1 MGVVWGV
8 TFLRGWDDPWAENRC
23 CAALYQVDTP
33 DFDNIF
39 CFSDFCQ
46 NFPLFEQHQIFD
58 KIFVNVSLAKKR
70 ADQERG
76 GVKYKL
82 MPLKRG
88 GVNSYHPPQFRG
100 G

>member
-8 TFLRGWDDPWAENRC
+8 TFLLGWGDPWAENRC

-58 KIFVNVSLAKKR
+58 KIFVNVSLAKKNVR
-70 ADQERG
+70 IRKG
-76 GVKYKL
+76 G
-82 MPLKRG
+82 G
-88 GVNSYHPPQFRG
+88 
-100 G
+100 